1 MTLPD
6 PPKESDLI
14 LAVTDIAGFAR
25 AAKPKPSLQIFEL
38 LAEFYDLVGTIIGA
52 AGGRVIKFIGDAS
65 LIAFPSDTPQQ
76 AVSALRTLQARAGGL
91 LARFG
96 PDCRISVRLHVGKV
110 ACGFLGTETD
120 KRFDI
125 SGEPVN
131 ELFLTPGAEFTISPE
146 LQQLLDRHD
155 A

>member
-76 AVSALRTLQARAGGL
+76 AVSALRTLKREQAV
-91 LARFG
+91 
-96 PDCRISVRLHVGKV
+96 C
-110 ACGFLGTETD
+110 
-120 KRFDI
+120 
-125 SGEPVN
+125 
-131 ELFLTPGAEFTISPE
+131 
-146 LQQLLDRHD
+146 
-155 A
+155 